1 MNKYWHIACVLCSL
15 LWIFASCSD
24 DSNNNYLPVDE
35 AWKAANIEA
44 FDKRQYDDGVEY
56 INSESGNGKIL
67 YKILKKGEGK
77 ETIYYTSVV
86 RCYIKVV

>member
-44 FDKRQYDDGVEY
+44 FDKRQYDDGVETFAKL
-56 INSESGNGKIL
+56 ELMRVKEKQGKPKAFIG
-67 YKILKKGEGK
+67 IS
-77 ETIYYTSVV
+77 ETIKSFE
-86 RCYIKVV
+86 RK